1 VKLLYAFAFALFPL
15 AATAQPLSPSPL
27 SEWCNDDHCDDAD
40 RGGTISADN
49 ILTIWATFERNSA
62 VVSTDMDDILVSG
75 LLSNPD
81 DDITVGSVRPRD
93 ESSIEQ
99 PVFRNDELGAEP
111 ELQEDATIAS
121 RAVTLETP
129 LGQSCEDFDQI
140 ATTGLSAARMPTL
153 ATGPIDESAAGE

>member
-27 SEWCNDDHCDDAD
+27 SGWCNDDHCDDAD

-62 VVSTDMDDILVSG
+62 VVSTDMDDTLVSG
-75 LLSNPD
+75 LLSTPD
-81 DDITVGSVRPRD
+81 DDMTVGAVRPRD
-93 ESSIEQ
+93 EVEQ

-111 ELQEDATIAS
+111 EMQEDATIAS
-121 RAVTLETP
+121 RAVTLETL
-129 LGQSCEDFDQI
+129 LGESCEDFDQI
-140 ATTGLSAARMPTL
+140 ATTGPSAARMPTL
-153 ATGPIDESAAGE
+153 ATGPIDESATGE